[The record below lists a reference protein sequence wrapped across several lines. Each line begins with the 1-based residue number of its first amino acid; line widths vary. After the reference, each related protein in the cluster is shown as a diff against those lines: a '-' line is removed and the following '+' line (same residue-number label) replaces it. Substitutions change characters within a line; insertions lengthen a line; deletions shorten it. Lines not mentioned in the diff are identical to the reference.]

1 MSKDFAY
8 NQIDEVDLDL
18 LRLLQEDGTLSSA
31 ALGERLSMTVTP
43 CWRRRKRMEELGII
57 KDYQANLDRRKLG
70 YDVMAFAQVRFGNH
84 SANAP
89 DEFEQVIMKLPQVL
103 SCHKVTGEA
112 DYVLTVLATDLES
125 YGSFVEEVLR
135 RQPGISS
142 IQSSL
147 ALREIKAVSR
157 IPVGKTGRQ

>member
-1 MSKDFAY
+1 MSKAFAY
-8 NQIDEVDLDL
+8 EELDEVDREL

-43 CWRRRKRMEELGII
+43 CWRRRKRLEELGLI
-57 KDYQANLDRRKLG
+57 KDYQANLDRKKLG

-84 SANAP
+84 SAEAP
-89 DEFEQVIMKLPQVL
+89 DDFEQVILKLPQVL

-125 YGSFVEEVLR
+125 YGRFVEEVLR
-135 RQPGISS
+135 RQPGIAS

-157 IPVGKTGRQ
+157 VPVR

>member
-1 MSKDFAY
+1 MSKAFAIE
-8 NQIDEVDLDL
+8 QLDDTDREL

-43 CWRRRKRMEELGII
+43 CWRRRKRLEELGII
-57 KDYQANLDRRKLG
+57 KDYQANLDRKKLG

-89 DEFEQVIMKLPQVL
+89 DEFEQVILKLPQVL

-112 DYVLTVLATDLES
+112 DYVLTVLANDLES
-125 YGSFVEEVLR
+125 YGRFVEEVLR
-135 RQPGISS
+135 RQPGIAS

-147 ALREIKAVSR
+147 ALREVKAVSR
-157 IPVGKTGRQ
+157 IPVP

>member
-1 MSKDFAY
+1 
-8 NQIDEVDLDL
+8 
-18 LRLLQEDGTLSSA
+18 
-31 ALGERLSMTVTP
+31 
-43 CWRRRKRMEELGII
+43 MEELGII

-89 DEFEQVIMKLPQVL
+89 DEFEQVILKLPQVL

-112 DYVLTVLATDLES
+112 DYVLTVLANDLES
-125 YGSFVEEVLR
+125 YGRFVEEVLR
-135 RQPGISS
+135 RQPGIAS

-147 ALREIKAVSR
+147 ALREVKAVSR
-157 IPVGKTGRQ
+157 IPVP

>member
-1 MSKDFAY
+1 MGKSFAL
-8 NQIDEVDLDL
+8 DELDSVDRSL
-18 LRLLQEDGTLSSA
+18 LRLLQDDGTLSSA
-31 ALGERLSMTVTP
+31 ALGEKLSITVTP
-43 CWRRRKRMEELGII
+43 CWRRRKRLEDLGII

-89 DEFEQVIMKLPQVL
+89 DDFEEVIRGLPEVL

-125 YGSFVEEVLR
+125 YGRFVENVLR

-147 ALREIKAVSR
+147 ALREVKAVTR
-157 IPVGKTGRQ
+157 IPVDG

>member
-1 MSKDFAY
+1 MSKAFAIE
-8 NQIDEVDLDL
+8 QLDDTDREL

-43 CWRRRKRMEELGII
+43 CWRRRKRLEELGII

-89 DEFEQVIMKLPQVL
+89 DEFEQGILKLPQVL

-112 DYVLTVLATDLES
+112 DYVLTVLANDLES
-125 YGSFVEEVLR
+125 YGRFVEEVLR
-135 RQPGISS
+135 RQPGIAS

-147 ALREIKAVSR
+147 ALREVKAVSR
-157 IPVGKTGRQ
+157 IPVP

>member
-1 MSKDFAY
+1 MSKAFAIE
-8 NQIDEVDLDL
+8 QLDDTDREL
-18 LRLLQEDGTLSSA
+18 LRLLQDDGTLSSA

-43 CWRRRKRMEELGII
+43 CWRRRKRLEELGII

-89 DEFEQVIMKLPQVL
+89 DEFEQVILKLPQVL

-112 DYVLTVLATDLES
+112 DYVLTVLANDLES
-125 YGSFVEEVLR
+125 YGRFVEEVLR
-135 RQPGISS
+135 RQPGIAS

-147 ALREIKAVSR
+147 ALREVKAVSR
-157 IPVGKTGRQ
+157 IPVP

>member
-1 MSKDFAY
+1 MSKSFAIE
-8 NQIDEVDLDL
+8 QLDETDREL

-43 CWRRRKRMEELGII
+43 CWRRRKRLEELGII
-57 KDYQANLDRRKLG
+57 KGYQANLDRKKLG

-89 DEFEQVIMKLPQVL
+89 DEFEQVILKLPQVL

-112 DYVLTVLATDLES
+112 DYVLTVLANDLES
-125 YGSFVEEVLR
+125 YGRFVEEVLR
-135 RQPGISS
+135 RQPGIAS

-147 ALREIKAVSR
+147 ALREVKAVSR
-157 IPVGKTGRQ
+157 IPVP

>member
-1 MSKDFAY
+1 MSKAFAIE
-8 NQIDEVDLDL
+8 QLDETDREL

-43 CWRRRKRMEELGII
+43 CWRRRKRLEELGII
-57 KDYQANLDRRKLG
+57 KDYQANLDRKKLG

-89 DEFEQVIMKLPQVL
+89 DEFEQVILKLPQVL

-112 DYVLTVLATDLES
+112 DYVLTVLANDLES
-125 YGSFVEEVLR
+125 YGRFVEEVLR
-135 RQPGISS
+135 RQPGIAS

-147 ALREIKAVSR
+147 ALREVKAVSR
-157 IPVGKTGRQ
+157 IPVP

>member
-1 MSKDFAY
+1 MGKDFALD
-8 NQIDEVDLDL
+8 QLDAVDLDL
-18 LRLLQEDGTLSSA
+18 LRLLQDDGTLSSA

-43 CWRRRKRMEELGII
+43 CWRRRKRMEELGVI

-89 DEFEQVIMKLPQVL
+89 DDFEQVIMKLPQVL

-112 DYVLTVLATDLES
+112 DYVLTVLASDLES
-125 YGSFVEEVLR
+125 YGRFVEEVLR
-135 RQPGISS
+135 RQPGIAS

-147 ALREIKAVSR
+147 ALREVKAVTR
-157 IPVGKTGRQ
+157 IPVDQPDRS

>member
-1 MSKDFAY
+1 MSKAFAIE
-8 NQIDEVDLDL
+8 QLDDTDREL
-18 LRLLQEDGTLSSA
+18 LRFLQEDGTLSSA

-43 CWRRRKRMEELGII
+43 CWRRRKRLEELGII

-89 DEFEQVIMKLPQVL
+89 DEFEQVILKLPQVL

-112 DYVLTVLATDLES
+112 DYVLTVLANDLES
-125 YGSFVEEVLR
+125 YGRFVEEVLR
-135 RQPGISS
+135 RQPGIAS

-147 ALREIKAVSR
+147 ALREVKAVSR
-157 IPVGKTGRQ
+157 IPVP

>member
-1 MSKDFAY
+1 MSKAFAIE
-8 NQIDEVDLDL
+8 QLDDTDREL

-43 CWRRRKRMEELGII
+43 CWRRRKRLEELGLI

-89 DEFEQVIMKLPQVL
+89 DEFEQVILKLPQVL

-112 DYVLTVLATDLES
+112 DYVLTVLANDLES
-125 YGSFVEEVLR
+125 YGRFVEEVLR
-135 RQPGISS
+135 RQPGIAS

-147 ALREIKAVSR
+147 ALREVKAVSR
-157 IPVGKTGRQ
+157 IPVP

>member
-1 MSKDFAY
+1 MSKGFAIE
-8 NQIDEVDLDL
+8 QLDDTDREL

-43 CWRRRKRMEELGII
+43 CWRRRKRLEELGVI

-84 SANAP
+84 SAEAP
-89 DEFEQVIMKLPQVL
+89 DEFEQVILKLPQVL

-112 DYVLTVLATDLES
+112 DYVLTVLANDLES
-125 YGSFVEEVLR
+125 YGRFVEEVLR
-135 RQPGISS
+135 RQPGIAS

-147 ALREIKAVSR
+147 ALREVKAVSR
-157 IPVGKTGRQ
+157 IPVT

>member
-1 MSKDFAY
+1 MSKNYAF
-8 NQIDEVDLDL
+8 EELDATDRAL
-18 LRLLQEDGTLSSA
+18 LRLVQEDGSLSGA

-43 CWRRRKRMEELGII
+43 CWRRRKRLEELGII
-57 KDYQANLDRRKLG
+57 KGYQANLDRRKLG
-70 YDVMAFAQVRFGNH
+70 FDVLAFAQVRFGNH

-89 DEFEQVIMKLPQVL
+89 DDFERVIQALPEVL

-125 YGSFVEEVLR
+125 YGRFVEDVLR

-147 ALREIKAVSR
+147 ALREIKAVTR
-157 IPVGKTGRQ
+157 IPVPA